1 MPRGVLLF
9 LWSSVILLECMP
21 LGVSHSDLVF
31 SGTWC
36 VFQYVISN
44 LYFNKFFLNYS
55 SCLFPSV
62 FFSGGISFLYIKS
75 YLPAFNISHFF
86 SNLFYPFLHF
96 LSVFF
101 FLTCSLYLLC
111 VPCRLVFISEIFSL
125 ISWAMPPH
133 CWVSLILVPVV
144 LSCPVSFPSCP
155 VALVWERLR
164 FLGYFCH
171 AFTICGCMLLTLFS

>member
-1 MPRGVLLF
+1 MF
-9 LWSSVILLECMP
+9 
-21 LGVSHSDLVF
+21 VSHSELVF

-44 LYFNKFFLNYS
+44 LFISTSFFRIIVHVS
-55 SCLFPSV
+55 SFPSV
-62 FFSGGISFLYIKS
+62 FFSGGISFLYGKS

-101 FLTCSLYLLC
+101 FLACSLYLLR
-111 VPCRLVFISEIFSL
+111 VPSRLVFISEIFSL
-125 ISWAMPPH
+125 ISWAMRPH
-133 CWVSLILVPVV
+133 GWVSLILVSVV

-155 VALVWERLR
+155 VALVWERSR